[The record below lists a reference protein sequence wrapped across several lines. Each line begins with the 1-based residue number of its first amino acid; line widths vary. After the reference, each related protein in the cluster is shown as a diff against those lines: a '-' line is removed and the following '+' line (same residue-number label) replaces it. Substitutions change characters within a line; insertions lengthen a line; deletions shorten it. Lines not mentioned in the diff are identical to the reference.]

1 MPQVTDKPLLILIGP
16 TATGKTS
23 TALRLARAMNGELI
37 SADSRQVYKGLDIG
51 TGKVA
56 PNSKVQKENGYWIV
70 DGIPIYLF
78 DVSGP
83 SERFSVADFVKL
95 ANEQIEKIW
104 SQNKLPIVVGGTGF
118 YISGLLGKIESLG
131 IGPDWGSRKK
141 LEQKSL
147 DELLTTLQKLNSK
160 KAADLNQSDKS
171 NKRRLIRSIE
181 IEKSATNIPAKTL
194 SFDRL
199 LIMGLT
205 ASNEYLFERIDDWIE
220 KRVAMGMIEETK
232 KLHALGL
239 SYKRMKELGLEYLY
253 LSQLLK
259 GEATKEEFLKGLK
272 SASHDYARRQKTYFA
287 KFSEAQWF
295 DAEDEKSKEKL
306 FKSALRWY
314 NKK

>member
-1 MPQVTDKPLLILIGP
+1 MPQVTDKSLLILIGP
-16 TATGKTS
+16 TATGKTN

-51 TGKVA
+51 TGKVS

-78 DVSGP
+78 DVADLQDQ
-83 SERFSVADFVKL
+83 FSVADFVKL
-95 ANEQIEKIW
+95 ASERVEKIW
-104 SQNKLPIVVGGTGF
+104 SKNKLPIVVGGTGF

-160 KAADLNQSDKS
+160 KAAGLNQSDRS

-181 IEKSATNIPAKTL
+181 IEKSAINIPAKTL

-199 LIMGLT
+199 LILGLT

-220 KRVAMGMIEETK
+220 KRVTMGMIEETK
-232 KLHALGL
+232 KLHSLGL
-239 SYKRMKELGLEYLY
+239 SYKRMEELGLEYLY
-253 LSQLLK
+253 LSKLLK
-259 GEATKEEFLKGLK
+259 GEITKEEFLKGLK
-272 SASHDYARRQKTYFA
+272 NASHDYARRQKIYFT
-287 KFSEAQWF
+287 KFPETVWV
-295 DAEDEKSKEKL
+295 DAEKEESKEKL
-306 FKSALRWY
+306 FNSALRWY